1 MSVLT
6 KKNSLTIFSLV
17 FLMTK
22 VTVFT
27 TSPIDKHK
35 LSVHFQPKGRK
46 FHPWPND
53 TDCQHFK
60 TQFATK
66 GSLTWSSSSSLW
78 LCSWVWTG
86 RSMPYF
92 PCLHP
97 YLASCLGLAGACCQ
111 IYQKKTDKSAEPAD
125 IINRD

>member
-1 MSVLT
+1 MSILN
-6 KKNSLTIFSLV
+6 KKSWMTIFLIFPMV

-78 LCSWVWTG
+78 LCS
-86 RSMPYF
+86 
-92 PCLHP
+92 CLLP
-97 YLASCLGLAGACCQ
+97 NLPEKNGQ
-111 IYQKKTDKSAEPAD
+111 IRGTCRYYQYRLIIDNLDD
-125 IINRD
+125 ITIIWGCSSIILLV